1 MKNVI
6 SKTAL
11 KAVLIVI
18 IAAVL
23 AFGVASL
30 GFPQHMATFFEKTG
44 NYKFATGYASLA
56 YTYSGTY
63 ENLAR
68 CVDDSILSGDNS
80 DIVNFASRMV
90 DNDGFEEFCAARDEA
105 IRESLENGGLQANTD
120 YSYKQYVTGNLACSR
135 YALGDA
141 DGALETASAALE
153 GEGFPPN
160 NALAMLA
167 RRAVINGDND
177 MKIKLRKIIEEIEA
191 APDEA
196 EYHDAVLEFLR

>member
-23 AFGVASL
+23 AFGIASL

-90 DNDGFEEFCAARDEA
+90 DNDGFKEFCAARDEA

-120 YSYKQYVTGNLACSR
+120 YSYKQYVMGNLACSR

-177 MKIKLRKIIEEIEA
+177 MKVKLRKIIEEIEA

-196 EYHDAVLEFLR
+196 EYHDAVLEFLG